1 MNGSHRG
8 KSKTIPATSREPTGF
23 GLSVA
28 QAQRRGGGGILG
40 QVSTI
45 ADFTCQAV
53 TSVTIYF
60 LNS

>member
-1 MNGSHRG
+1 
-8 KSKTIPATSREPTGF
+8 
-23 GLSVA
+23 LSVA